1 MRLSG
6 LVVAANLLLSVTLIA
21 QHSSGGGSSHS
32 GSSGGSPSSLSSH
45 SSFSDGSGAS
55 VSNHNSGSSVSHV
68 GRASAASPSSKVSS
82 TKENASPGK
91 KSSRSFFHPF
101 RKTTPV
107 QSAAFKHPAPCLKG
121 RPCPVCPAAGSHFG
135 GACVPANN
143 GCQAGQSWN
152 GLTCGVAYW
161 SNDCNA
167 LAEQLAA
174 QREQMQGQSDYGQS
188 LRLRM
193 LQQQYQQCLSR
204 FGSYP
209 FSALLLDTP

>member
-6 LVVAANLLLSVTLIA
+6 FVVAANLLLSVTLMA
-21 QHSSGGGSSHS
+21 QHSTGGGSSHG
-32 GSSGGSPSSLSSH
+32 GSSGAS
-45 SSFSDGSGAS
+45 SSFSAHGGFSGGSGAS
-55 VSNHNSGSSVSHV
+55 VSNHNSGSSASHA
-68 GRASAASPSSKVSS
+68 GGTSPSPSSKASS
-82 TKENASPGK
+82 KENASPEK
-91 KSSRSFFHPF
+91 KNSHSFLHPF
-101 RKTTPV
+101 RKASPV
-107 QSAAFKHPAPCLKG
+107 QRAAFKHPAPCLKG
-121 RPCPVCPAAGSHFG
+121 RPCPCPTGGSHFG

-152 GLTCGVAYW
+152 GLTCGVPYW

-204 FGSYP
+204 FGSYQ